1 MKRGKSRF
9 SGKLVG
15 VVAVVA
21 IVAGVVHFSGGS
33 EASQAPTA
41 STALPVAAKTMALE
55 PAQLWSTFSGRL
67 QPVAS
72 AEIRPE
78 VSGRITKVLFQDG
91 KAVRAGDTL
100 FVIDPGPYEAAVAKA
115 EADLASAKTS
125 ATFAALEQKR
135 AGSMLKSKAI
145 AQRIFDERANAN
157 RVAAAEVKAA
167 EAQLKQARIDLDHA
181 YVKAPITGRAGRV
194 EITQGN
200 LVQAGPGAPLLTSIV
215 ANDAVYADFEVDE
228 QTYMQTI
235 RNTADKRL
243 EERRIPV
250 ELLLQGDKEHSYKG
264 TIYSFDNRLDVASG
278 TIRARARFANNDGAL
293 LPGMF
298 VSVKLGGGGAQTL
311 LMVPEKAVG
320 FDQSK
325 KFVYVINAENKA
337 EYREV
342 VLGDKLD
349 ANRIVLSGLS
359 EGDRVITDGI
369 MHVRPGTLVEATNA
383 AEPKIV
389 ANVTQH

>member
-1 MKRGKSRF
+1 
-9 SGKLVG
+9 
-15 VVAVVA
+15 
-21 IVAGVVHFSGGS
+21 
-33 EASQAPTA
+33 
-41 STALPVAAKTMALE
+41 
-55 PAQLWSTFSGRL
+55 
-67 QPVAS
+67 
-72 AEIRPE
+72 
-78 VSGRITKVLFQDG
+78 
-91 KAVRAGDTL
+91 
-100 FVIDPGPYEAAVAKA
+100 
-115 EADLASAKTS
+115 
-125 ATFAALEQKR
+125 
-135 AGSMLKSKAI
+135 MLKSKAI